1 MSTRHTNGVTRRCN
15 ACYSEFHR
23 NVASAPC
30 FSSGHSETSE
40 AGPEG
45 ADVSGLRFTRRR
57 ACRGPLERANLAAL
71 EVPGTWM
78 ATGR

>member
-1 MSTRHTNGVTRRCN
+1 MSTRHTNGSSGGAMLATVNSTRKVAN
-15 ACYSEFHR
+15 AS
-23 NVASAPC
+23 C
-30 FSSGHSETSE
+30 FSSGHSEASE
-40 AGPEG
+40 AGPDG

-57 ACRGPLERANLAAL
+57 ACRGPLEWANLAAL